1 MSIDGTVTPRANL
14 ISVWKSGLGAFMG
27 SHVSKSC
34 EHSSSIQ
41 DAQTNMTVLS
51 AGAIAGGLLAAG
63 AIYSAMICM

>member
-1 MSIDGTVTPRANL
+1 MSVDGTLMPLVNL

-34 EHSSSIQ
+34 KHSSSIQ
-41 DAQTNMTVLS
+41 GAQTNRTVLS